1 MTISERI
8 VGLQSELGLIN
19 REMQKWNDA
28 RLRTEGAITY
38 LQKMEAEASVE
49 ETVVEEGRDKV
60 ADTEN

>member
-49 ETVVEEGRDKV
+49 EAVVEEGRDKV
-60 ADTEN
+60 ADTGN